1 MSSDENRLLHDRYL
15 YGFPTVAFVVRTVSH
30 LQAPS
35 IDEIATNPQFF

>member
-1 MSSDENRLLHDRYL
+1 MSSDENRLLHDR

-35 IDEIATNPQFF
+35 IDEIATNPQFL